1 MAIIQRLSPQL
12 AQKIA
17 AGEVVT
23 RPESVVKEL
32 LENSLDA
39 KAQTVT
45 VVLKDAGKALIQI
58 IDDGSGMSRED
69 AKLSIE
75 RHATSKL
82 SAFDDLEKLRTFG
95 FRGEALAAVSSVSQF
110 EIRTRRREDELGTL
124 IEVEGGILRKCE
136 STACDEGTAI
146 SIRNIFFNVPA
157 RRKFMKSEATEF
169 KHIVDA
175 VTKAALAH
183 PEVRFILISD
193 ADCIFDLPAFR
204 PLPERIE
211 QIFGGR
217 LRNSLLPVEQVSPL
231 LHIHGFISAP
241 GFVKRVRTEQFF
253 FINNRPVT
261 SKGLSYAVASA
272 YEHLVEKGAFP
283 SSFLFIDIDPSHI
296 DINVHPQKLE
306 VKFEDEKSV
315 IEELRHALQ
324 DALQK
329 ATQMTMSN
337 GALAPEMTMPD
348 AINANGDIARMR
360 FPEHANAAGATPNS
374 AATQNPGGVQN
385 PVAGVSRFAVDMPP
399 MPSPRTS
406 LGAGASNAGQTAGSN
421 KVPTLGTLER
431 LFGAKAP
438 DLFRG
443 NEADVPTIPMQPGVT
458 SGSVSVDKTALA
470 GEVLKD
476 KPVLWQLHNKY
487 IFSQIKSGMMIID
500 QHVAHERILYE
511 RVLRSLEENSPYSQQ
526 LLFPQAIDLLPR
538 EMAIVREIFP
548 ELERMGFQLRFFGGQ
563 TIVVE
568 GIPADVRSGRED
580 SILREVVEAYEEFGE
595 TKLLS
600 GRDALAASFACRA
613 AIKSGDKLGQEEM
626 HVLIEQLFQ
635 TKMPYVCPHG
645 RPIVIKLAIDELDRR
660 FGRSPVD
667 NLAKDLE

>member
-1 MAIIQRLSPQL
+1 MSTIHRLSPQL

-45 VVLKDAGKALIQI
+45 IVLKDAGKALIQI
-58 IDDGSGMSRED
+58 VDDGIGMSRDD
-69 AKLSIE
+69 AKLCIE

-82 SAFDDLEKLRTFG
+82 TSLSDLEQIRTFG
-95 FRGEALAAVSSVSQF
+95 FRGEALAAIASVSQF
-110 EIRTRRREDELGTL
+110 ELRTRRRDDELGTL
-124 IEVEGGILRKCE
+124 LEVEGGIVRRCE
-136 STACDEGTAI
+136 STACDEGTSI

-175 VTKAALAH
+175 VTKAALSH

-217 LRNSLLPVEQVSPL
+217 LRNALIPVEQVTPMV
-231 LHIHGFISAP
+231 HIHGFVSAP
-241 GFVKRVRTEQFF
+241 SFVKRVRTEQFF
-253 FINNRPVT
+253 FVNNRPVV
-261 SKGLSYAVASA
+261 SRGLSYAVASA

-283 SSFLFIDIDPSHI
+283 SSFVFVEIDPARV
-296 DINVHPQKLE
+296 DVNVHPQKLE

-315 IEELRHALQ
+315 IDELRHSLQ

-329 ATQMTMSN
+329 ATQLTRN
-337 GALAPEMTMPD
+337 TGALAPEMTLPD
-348 AINANGDIARMR
+348 AINTGTDIARMR
-360 FPEHANAAGATPNS
+360 FPEHANASTVGAEPPAG
-374 AATQNPGGVQN
+374 
-385 PVAGVSRFAVDMPP
+385 GVSRYAVDMPP
-399 MPSPRTS
+399 VPSSRSS
-406 LGAGASNAGQTAGSN
+406 LGGQPAKPAAGPN

-443 NEADVPTIPMQPGVT
+443 NEADVPTVIPSRPVQ
-458 SGSVSVDKTALA
+458 SNEKSSELA
-470 GEVLKD
+470 AEVLKD

-487 IFSQIKSGMMIID
+487 IFSQIKSGLMIVD

-511 RVLRSLEENSPYSQQ
+511 RVLRSLDENAPYSQQ

-538 EMAIVREIFP
+538 EMAIVKEVFP
-548 ELERMGFQLRFFGGQ
+548 ELERMGFQLRFFGGS

-580 SILREVVEAYEEFGE
+580 SILREVLEAYEEFGE
-595 TKLLS
+595 TKILS

-613 AIKSGDKLGQEEM
+613 AIKSGDKLSQEEM

-635 TKMPYVCPHG
+635 TNMPYVCPHG

-660 FGRSPVD
+660 FGRSPVES
-667 NLAKDLE
+667 LPKE

>member
-1 MAIIQRLSPQL
+1 MSIIHRLSPQL

-39 KAQTVT
+39 KAQSITI
-45 VVLKDAGKALIQI
+45 VLKDAGKTLIQI
-58 IDDGSGMSRED
+58 IDDGAGMSRDD
-69 AKLSIE
+69 AKLSVE

-82 SAFDDLEKLRTFG
+82 ASLEDLEKLRTFG
-95 FRGEALAAVSSVSQF
+95 FRGEALAAISSVSQF
-110 EIRTRRREDELGTL
+110 ELRTRRREDELGTL
-124 IEVEGGILRKCE
+124 VEVEGGILRKCE

-175 VTKAALAH
+175 VTKAALSH
-183 PEVRFILISD
+183 PETRFILISD

-217 LRNSLLPVEQVSPL
+217 LRNALMPVEQVSPL
-231 LHIHGFISAP
+231 VHIHGFVSAP
-241 GFVKRVRTEQFF
+241 SFVKRVRTEQFF
-253 FINNRPVT
+253 FINNRPV
-261 SKGLSYAVASA
+261 SAKGLSYAVASA
-272 YEHLVEKGAFP
+272 YEHLIEKGAFP
-283 SSFLFIDIDPSHI
+283 SSFLFIDIDPSRI

-306 VKFEDEKSV
+306 VKFDDERGV
-315 IEELRHALQ
+315 IDQVRHALQ

-329 ATQMTMSN
+329 ATQLTMST
-337 GALAPEMTMPD
+337 GALSPEMRLPD
-348 AINANGDIARMR
+348 EINANSDIARMR
-360 FPEHANAAGATPNS
+360 FPEHADASALPRDGAGSGA
-374 AATQNPGGVQN
+374 G
-385 PVAGVSRFAVDMPP
+385 AGVSRFAVDMPP
-399 MPSPRTS
+399 MPSARNSLSGSAAPR
-406 LGAGASNAGQTAGSN
+406 ANDGQG
-421 KVPTLGTLER
+421 KVPTLNTLER

-443 NEADVPTIPMQPGVT
+443 NEADVPTMLPPKPVPSSQ
-458 SGSVSVDKTALA
+458 SSDVDRPASLA
-470 GEVLKD
+470 TEVLKD

-487 IFSQIKSGMMIID
+487 IFSQIKSGLMIVD

-511 RVLRSLEENSPYSQQ
+511 RVLRSLEENAPYSQQ

-538 EMAIVREIFP
+538 EMAILREVFP

-580 SILREVVEAYEEFGE
+580 SILREVIEAYEEFGE
-595 TKLLS
+595 TKILS

-613 AIKSGDKLGQEEM
+613 AIKSGDKLSQEEM

-635 TKMPYVCPHG
+635 TNMPYVCPHG

-660 FGRSPVD
+660 FGRSPVES
-667 NLAKDLE
+667 LPKDS